1 MRGRIMR
8 SRAVRRL
15 PALTMLLVLFAP
27 LLAGCSAPSFGSSF
41 ASDLKFGDDDQSS
54 TIDVA
59 RMGIPAGGLGK
70 GIGQAQL
77 DKTANWIQ
85 YKANHFMGVYAT
97 PQDYLKA
104 NPQEQCRA
112 LNEAEQDADKSQK
125 SGKWDTI
132 VGGNGVVDACVKRR
146 ELSWLERTL
155 WHMYDKQANGSLDW
169 LSTSRNTLTASASGI
184 AVLKASGGPDSSD
197 WDAKLQPYINAA
209 QGVLLVVG
217 IVSLT
222 VVFASMVARIR
233 SSEDDDGRVMSKAG
247 WVFLGVFLGSTAV
260 TIGLRLFARA
270 NGSTPGAA
278 SWDPNG
284 GATYFVSDWVRAQ
297 LDPIYIIAI
306 VVGIIAAGFKLAT
319 RQEGRELVPAG
330 RALLT
335 AAVTSFAL
343 AGLVNTLNVL
353 FDSWSSGL
361 MRAASSLMSDAWSRN
376 ALQASDFFKLDA
388 PVAVV
393 LVILMWLM
401 GMVAKIFA
409 YFRSG
414 FLPIM
419 VGIAPTW
426 AALSYSNEGRQAFGR
441 TLGWLVAFLAYK
453 PVAALTLATGS
464 AIMVSA
470 GPQDDSM
477 AITMM
482 MTLAAIIV
490 LPALIKTV
498 VPLSSLALGGGG
510 GAALPAMLGGAATI
524 AGAGATLSGHGFAG
538 LIGRLRGHST
548 GGGSKG
554 PDGASPTRRPGPHAV
569 PPPGPAPD
577 ADRDVADPAMNGPDR
592 QTEGSRP
599 GPGLQP
605 QPSPAAAGTDGRG
618 RHAMAQETPSA
629 ATGGGQEL
637 MPGAT
642 PDGADMRARRRK
654 AKEF

>member
-1 MRGRIMR
+1 
-8 SRAVRRL
+8 
-15 PALTMLLVLFAP
+15 
-27 LLAGCSAPSFGSSF
+27 
-41 ASDLKFGDDDQSS
+41 
-54 TIDVA
+54 
-59 RMGIPAGGLGK
+59 
-70 GIGQAQL
+70 
-77 DKTANWIQ
+77 
-85 YKANHFMGVYAT
+85 
-97 PQDYLKA
+97 
-104 NPQEQCRA
+104 
-112 LNEAEQDADKSQK
+112 
-125 SGKWDTI
+125 
-132 VGGNGVVDACVKRR
+132 
-146 ELSWLERTL
+146 
-155 WHMYDKQANGSLDW
+155 
-169 LSTSRNTLTASASGI
+169 
-184 AVLKASGGPDSSD
+184 
-197 WDAKLQPYINAA
+197 
-209 QGVLLVVG
+209 
-217 IVSLT
+217 
-222 VVFASMVARIR
+222 
-233 SSEDDDGRVMSKAG
+233 
-247 WVFLGVFLGSTAV
+247 
-260 TIGLRLFARA
+260 
-270 NGSTPGAA
+270 
-278 SWDPNG
+278 
-284 GATYFVSDWVRAQ
+284 VSDWVRAQ

-618 RHAMAQETPSA
+618 RHAMAQEAPSA
-629 ATGGGQEL
+629 ATGGGQEP
-637 MPGAT
+637 MPGAA